1 MAITQ
6 GELLS
11 KVKEGNIEAI
21 GCLLNSK
28 LKAKKIVAKLLIKQE
43 FLHITLRSSQ
53 QIPEKPLVEFIQK
66 VLASVEKSEWILV
79 KVCSIREGEDFPD
92 WLTQISLNKIR
103 KDNIEKK
110 AKTGDPNAIQEILD
124 ANFSHSGI
132 TTKVKLVNGQIQIL
146 LTGNETPTENIVIP
160 SIQSELLRLE
170 ILSVTLAKVYGKCLG
185 EDFPEWEHIITLE
198 KAEKQEALNHEKEKD
213 LLETK
218 INNSVDSEA
227 HKFDEQWLTNNLF
240 SLLEKILFSPF
251 KCV

>member
-110 AKTGDPNAIQEILD
+110 
-124 ANFSHSGI
+124 S
-132 TTKVKLVNGQIQIL
+132 
-146 LTGNETPTENIVIP
+146 
-160 SIQSELLRLE
+160 
-170 ILSVTLAKVYGKCLG
+170 
-185 EDFPEWEHIITLE
+185 
-198 KAEKQEALNHEKEKD
+198 KD
-213 LLETK
+213 WR
-218 INNSVDSEA
+218 S
-227 HKFDEQWLTNNLF
+227 
-240 SLLEKILFSPF
+240 
-251 KCV
+251 